1 MASGVRPFAFATA
14 TEILFG
20 RGIAGKE
27 LAGRVGSIGKRV
39 FLVTGANPARHD
51 AAITPIAPLVVER
64 YPVPGEPTVE
74 LARAGVERARAA
86 GCDVVVAVGGG
97 SVIDAGKAVAA
108 LLTNGGDP
116 LDYLEVI
123 GAGREIARP
132 SAPFVAVPT
141 TAGTGAEVT
150 RNAVLASTE
159 HAVKVSLRSLHMLPR
174 LAIIDPELA
183 RSVPPAVTAA
193 TGLDALTQCMEPFV
207 SNAANPITDAVCR
220 DGMRRAARSLDR
232 VYTDGADLDARED
245 MALVSLYGGL
255 ALANAKL
262 GAVHGFAGPL
272 GGMSGGAH
280 GALCAALLPHVM
292 TANLAAL
299 RARAPGSEV
308 VDRYSEVARI
318 LTGRADATAED
329 GIAWTRD
336 LCQRL
341 AIPRLGA
348 QGISEAVLDQVI
360 DGAARSSSMK
370 GNPIQLTREELANIA
385 RAAL

>member
-1 MASGVRPFAFATA
+1 MASGVRTFTFATA

-27 LAGRVGSIGKRV
+27 LADRVGKIGRRV

-51 AAITPIAPLVVER
+51 AAITPIASLVADR

-74 LARAGVERARAA
+74 LVRAGVERARAA

-123 GAGREIARP
+123 GAGREITQP
-132 SAPFVAVPT
+132 SAPFIAVPT

-150 RNAVLASTE
+150 RNAVLSSAE

-174 LAIIDPELA
+174 LAIVDPELA

-193 TGLDALTQCMEPFV
+193 TGLDALTQVLEPFV
-207 SNAANPITDAVCR
+207 SNAANPITDALCR

-272 GGMSGGAH
+272 GGMCGGAH

-292 TANLAAL
+292 AANLTAL
-299 RARAPGSEV
+299 RSRAPGSEV
-308 VDRYSEVARI
+308 VDRYTEVARI
-318 LTGRADATAED
+318 LTGRADAAAED
-329 GIAWTRD
+329 GIVWTRD
-336 LCQRL
+336 LSARL

-348 QGISEAVLDQVI
+348 QGISEDVLDQVV
-360 DGAARSSSMK
+360 DGAARASSMK
-370 GNPIQLTREELANIA
+370 GNPIQLTRDELANIA